1 MISNLINKIK
11 NNIAY
16 KIFFITSTLL
26 LSMAFIIYTTMYIEL
41 PNYYYRYKAESLE
54 KGVKKLVGKVDG
66 LTFLESKGLLDE
78 FCEEYNVQ
86 LTIYDLEGNILYI
99 PFNIIQLGGISQE
112 PATDLYKENPNE
124 KYIYLEA
131 SPVKFEDRV
140 TVFKVNATLQP
151 IDEAATVILRFA
163 PYIGVIILLMSIIS
177 GYIYSKLISKPL
189 IQLNYVA
196 KRMIGLDFDTK
207 CEVYSQDELGQL
219 SNSLN
224 ELSFSLQNTMN
235 ELTQANKKLRN
246 DIERERELEEQRK
259 IFVATISHEL
269 KTPITAVKGQLEG
282 MIYNIGSY
290 KDRDKYLKR
299 SFDIMEH
306 MEKLVYEMMEI
317 YKLESTEF
325 KPSVQNINISNMV
338 YDISKGF
345 EYFLI
350 SKDLTIVNKIQD
362 NLYIKGDQQLIRKAI
377 SNVVNNAVKY
387 SKEKEKVI
395 IRLYER
401 DSNIVLEVLNT
412 GAFIE
417 EEELTKVFEPFYR
430 LEKSRN
436 RNTGGSGLGL
446 YIVKKILELNNIS
459 YELKNVEQGVL
470 FTIIF

>member
-1 MISNLINKIK
+1 
-11 NNIAY
+11 
-16 KIFFITSTLL
+16 
-26 LSMAFIIYTTMYIEL
+26 MYIEL
-41 PNYYYRYKAESLE
+41 PNYYYKYKAESLE
-54 KGVKKLVGKVDG
+54 KGVKKLVDKVDD
-66 LTFLESKGLLDE
+66 LTFLESKRLLDK

-86 LTIYDLEGNILYI
+86 LTIYDVDGNILYI
-99 PFNIIQLGGISQE
+99 PFNVIQIGGISSE
-112 PATDLYKENPNE
+112 PATDIFKENPNE

-131 SPVKFEDRV
+131 SPVNFKDRV
-140 TVFKVNATLQP
+140 TIFKVNATLQP

-163 PYIGVIILLMSIIS
+163 PYIGVIILLMAIIS
-177 GYIYSKLISKPL
+177 SYLYSKLISKPL
-189 IQLNYVA
+189 IQLNLA
-196 KRMIGLDFDTK
+196 AQRMINLDFDTK
-207 CEVYSQDELGQL
+207 CNVDSKDELGQL

-224 ELSFSLQNTMN
+224 ELSSKLQNTMN
-235 ELTQANKKLRN
+235 ELTQANKKLQK
-246 DIERERELEEQRK
+246 DIEREREIEEQRK

-290 KDRDKYLKR
+290 KDRDRYLKR

-317 YKLESTEF
+317 YKLENSKFE
-325 KPSVQNINISNMV
+325 PNIQKMNISNMV
-338 YDISKGF
+338 YDISKSF

-350 SKDLTIVNKIQD
+350 SKNITIVNKIQD
-362 NLYIKGDQQLIRKAI
+362 NLYINVDQQLIRKAI

-395 IRLYER
+395 IKLYEK
-401 DSNIVLEVLNT
+401 DNNVILEVLNT
-412 GAFIE
+412 GAYIDE
-417 EEELTKVFEPFYR
+417 EKITKVFEPFYR

-446 YIVKKILELNNIS
+446 YIVKKILELNNVDYS
-459 YELKNVEQGVL
+459 LKNVDQGVL

>member
-1 MISNLINKIK
+1 MISSLINEIK

-16 KIFFITSTLL
+16 KIFFITSALL

-54 KGVKKLVGKVDG
+54 KGVKKLVGKVDD
-66 LTFLESKGLLDE
+66 LTFLKSKRLLDE

-86 LTIYDLEGNILYI
+86 LTIYDLDGNILYI
-99 PFNIIQLGGISQE
+99 PFNIIHIGGISSA
-112 PATDLYKENPNE
+112 PATDFYKEDPNE

-131 SPVKFEDRV
+131 SPVNFKDRV

-163 PYIGVIILLMSIIS
+163 PYIGAIIVLMSIIS
-177 GYIYSKLISKPL
+177 GYIYSKLITKPL

-196 KRMIGLDFDTK
+196 QRMIKFDFDTK
-207 CEVYSQDELGQL
+207 CKVDSEDELGQL

-224 ELSFSLQNTMN
+224 ELSFNLQNTMN

-282 MIYNIGSY
+282 MIHNIGSY
-290 KDRDKYLKR
+290 KDRDRYLKR

-325 KPSVQNINISNMV
+325 KPNIQKINISNMV
-338 YDISKGF
+338 YDITKSF
-345 EYFLI
+345 EYFLV
-350 SKDLTIVNKIQD
+350 SKNMTLINNIQD
-362 NLYIKGDQQLIRKAI
+362 NLYINADQQLVRKAI
-377 SNVVNNAVKY
+377 SNIVNNAVKY
-387 SKEKEKVI
+387 SQEKEKVI
-395 IRLYER
+395 IKLYNREK
-401 DSNIVLEVLNT
+401 NVVLEVLNT
-412 GAFIE
+412 GTYIE
-417 EEELTKVFEPFYR
+417 EEKLTKVFEPFYR

-446 YIVKKILELNNIS
+446 YIVKKILELNNIG
-459 YELKNVEQGVL
+459 YELKNVGEGVL